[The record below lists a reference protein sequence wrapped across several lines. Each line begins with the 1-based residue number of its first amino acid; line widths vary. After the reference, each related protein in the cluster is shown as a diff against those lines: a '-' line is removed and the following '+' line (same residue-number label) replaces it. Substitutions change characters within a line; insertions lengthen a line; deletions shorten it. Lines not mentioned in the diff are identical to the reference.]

1 VPLVLKQREGA
12 VMASAALKS
21 RVTPEQYLAIER
33 KSEYKSE
40 YLDGVIY
47 AMSGASF
54 EHNSIAMNL
63 AAQLHSRL
71 RDSPCRVVAADQRVC
86 VAPTGLYT
94 YPDIAIV
101 CAEPQ
106 FLDGEFDTLLNPTV
120 LIEVLSPSTEAYD
133 RGKKFGHY
141 RRIASLREYVL
152 VAQDRVSVE
161 RYVRRGQDWVL
172 TEWNSLDESLR
183 LDSIEGDVPL
193 REIYAKVVIPKVD
206 DAGDRA

>member
-1 VPLVLKQREGA
+1 
-12 VMASAALKS
+12 MASAALKS
-21 RVTPEQYLAIER
+21 RLTPEQYLAIER

-47 AMSGASF
+47 AMSGASR
-54 EHNSIAMNL
+54 EHNLISLNL
-63 AAQLHSRL
+63 GAEIRQLLKSRKCEVYTGDMRVSVDAA
-71 RDSPCRVVAADQRVC
+71 
-86 VAPTGLYT
+86 GLYT

-183 LDSIEGDVPL
+183 LDSIEGEVPL
-193 REIYAKVVIPKVD
+193 REIYAKVSLPRVD
-206 DAGDRA
+206 DGGDRA